1 MSLRVKETIRS
12 IEPYKPGKPLE
23 ELERELG
30 IRDAVKLA
38 SNENPLGPSRKA
50 LGVLKRGLKTLHRY
64 PEGTGLPL
72 REAIARKTGLSPDEV
87 ILGNGSDEIMDLA
100 AKVFLS
106 PGEEAIVGDRT
117 FAIYSIAVR
126 AQGGAVREVP
136 LRDGVHDLEAMRR
149 AVGPRTRLVFICNPN
164 NPTGTMV
171 THEAV
176 GRFLKGLPDDILVVL
191 DEAYAEFADDPSF
204 PRSDEFVRSGAPVLV
219 LRTFSKY
226 YGLAGLRIG
235 YGLAPPSVVR
245 ELNRV
250 RLPFN
255 TNTLAQRA
263 ALAALTDAAHA
274 ARTRKVNR
282 EGRKLLEGAF
292 GKMGLRFLPT
302 QANFIY
308 VNVGGDG
315 QAVFDRLLREGV
327 IVRPVTGGW
336 IRVSIGLA
344 RENRRFI
351 AALKKILHR
360 DEGKKARRSE

>member
-1 MSLRVKETIRS
+1 MNLRVKESIRS
-12 IEPYKPGKPLE
+12 IEPYKPGKPIE

-50 LGVLKRGLKTLHRY
+50 LQLLKKGAETLHRY
-64 PEGTGLPL
+64 PEGTGRPL
-72 REAIARKTGLSPDEV
+72 REAIARRNGISPDEV

-100 AKVFLS
+100 AKVYLS

-117 FAIYSIAVR
+117 FSIYSICVR
-126 AQGGAVREVP
+126 AHGGTVREVA

-176 GRFLKGLPDDILVVL
+176 HRFLKGLPDGILVVI

-204 PRSDEFVRSGAPVLV
+204 PRSVELVRSGAPVLV

-235 YGLAPPSVVR
+235 YGLAASGVIR
-245 ELNRV
+245 DLNRV

-263 ALAALTDAAHA
+263 ALAALSDAAHA
-274 ARTRKVNR
+274 ARTLKVNR
-282 EGRKLLEGAF
+282 EGRKLLETAF
-292 GKMGLRFLPT
+292 GKMGLRYLPT
-302 QANFIY
+302 QANFIF

-315 QAVFDRLLREGV
+315 QAVYDRLLREGV
-327 IVRPVTGGW
+327 IVRPVAGAW

-351 AALKKILHR
+351 SALKKVLR
-360 DEGKKARRSE
+360 PPGRKRSRAR